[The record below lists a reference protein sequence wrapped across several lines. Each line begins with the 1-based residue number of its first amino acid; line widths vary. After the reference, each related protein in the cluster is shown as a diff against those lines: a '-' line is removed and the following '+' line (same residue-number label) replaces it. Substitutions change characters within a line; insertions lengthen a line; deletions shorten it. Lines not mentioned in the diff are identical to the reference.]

1 MVMRRLVRLRWLH
14 WSVLRLPSVLL
25 MLRLGV
31 LLLGLRDVL
40 RLRLELL
47 GLEVLV

>member
-1 MVMRRLVRLRWLH
+1 
-14 WSVLRLPSVLL
+14 L

-31 LLLGLRDVL
+31 LLLGFRDVL

-47 GLEVLV
+47 GLGVLV